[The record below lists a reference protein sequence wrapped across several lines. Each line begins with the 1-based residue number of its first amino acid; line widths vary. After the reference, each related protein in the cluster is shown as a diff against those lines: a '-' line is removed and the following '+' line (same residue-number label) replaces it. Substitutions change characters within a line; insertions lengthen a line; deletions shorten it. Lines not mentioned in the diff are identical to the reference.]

1 LGVNFVRVDQSNSF
15 LSIVLRALHR
25 PQQSLFPSRKKQDQ
39 PLFRPSKCR
48 SEFGTILHGKAPG
61 CAGADID
68 QSAVTLETRMH
79 CYHCGGNL
87 FSSGL
92 NRRDGDKLAFND
104 CFGNILS
111 LPSVNAR
118 ITGAGMLWCS

>member
-1 LGVNFVRVDQSNSF
+1 
-15 LSIVLRALHR
+15 
-25 PQQSLFPSRKKQDQ
+25 
-39 PLFRPSKCR
+39 
-48 SEFGTILHGKAPG
+48 
-61 CAGADID
+61 
-68 QSAVTLETRMH
+68 MH

-118 ITGAGMLWCS
+118 ITGAGMLGAHRYSRPARNRLESKSTTKYGEIALGRIGTDARPEEGQLVGVLSDQNREFE